1 MPLEFD
7 NQVPTTIETTGATY
21 VQVKG
26 PGSAMEKR
34 VATLQIC
41 FRGKGEPGSGNKGQ
55 GIPQP
60 RIAIIFR
67 GKGTGL
73 SSQEMDYYSK
83 LDIDVYFS
91 PKAWV

>member
-1 MPLEFD
+1 
-7 NQVPTTIETTGATY
+7 
-21 VQVKG
+21 
-26 PGSAMEKR
+26 MEKR

-41 FRGKGEPGSGNKGQ
+41 FRGKGDPKSGKGQ

-73 SSQEMDYYSK
+73 SDEEMEYHLRNISIQTEI
-83 LDIDVYFS
+83 LN
-91 PKAWV
+91 